1 MPDLITHSV
10 AGHLVAR
17 VTRLRHGLVLLVIGN
32 CLPDLLSRLP
42 VRVIGEIN
50 FRTGHLAEPYWYWM
64 WMPGHL
70 PVGLLLASYV
80 LAHLFVRERRR
91 AAFFTLLGGS
101 FTHLLMDSFQWHAS
115 GGEPIFWPFTWNGYE
130 IGLVSPEASL
140 TWIPALLVASAVVE
154 TVHQAAKAFVTRR
167 AAERRTDGPVGH

>member
-1 MPDLITHSV
+1 
-10 AGHLVAR
+10 
-17 VTRLRHGLVLLVIGN
+17 
-32 CLPDLLSRLP
+32 
-42 VRVIGEIN
+42 
-50 FRTGHLAEPYWYWM
+50 
-64 WMPGHL
+64 MPGHL

-130 IGLVSPEASL
+130 IGLVPPEASL
-140 TWIPALLVASAVVE
+140 AWIPALLVASAVVE

-167 AAERRTDGPVGH
+167 AAERRADGPVGH